1 LGELNQSGVILST
14 DGSVA
19 KVQMKRMGACSGD
32 HAGCPWNAFIE
43 SVPQEDFVIEAK
55 NLIGAGPGDMVEV
68 AIRSKTLF
76 KAVFMAYVVPLM
88 GLTVGYFTGWATA
101 NLLGLSHFAGIS
113 GGIFMAVGFMGSFLA
128 IRKRAKTYNA
138 GYELVRIYGANR
150 LNSYLDDR
158 RICATACKR
167 LNRCPEK

>member
-1 LGELNQSGVILST
+1 MGELNQSGVILST
-14 DGSVA
+14 DGSTA

-32 HAGCPWNAFIE
+32 HAGCLWNALIE
-43 SVPQEDFVIEAK
+43 SVPQEDFVLEAN

-76 KAVFMAYVVPLM
+76 KALFTAYVVPLM
-88 GLTVGYFTGWATA
+88 GLIVGYFTGLATA
-101 NLLGLSHFAGIS
+101 NLLGHSHFAGIS

-128 IRKRAKTYNA
+128 IRKRVKTYNA

-150 LNSYLDDR
+150 LNSYLGDR
-158 RICATACKR
+158 RICATPCRRLKR
-167 LNRCPEK
+167 WPEK